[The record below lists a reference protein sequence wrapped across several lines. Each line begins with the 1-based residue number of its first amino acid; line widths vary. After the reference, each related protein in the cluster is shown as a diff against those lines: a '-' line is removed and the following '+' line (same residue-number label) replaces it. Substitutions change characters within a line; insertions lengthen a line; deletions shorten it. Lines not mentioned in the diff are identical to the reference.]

1 MPELP
6 EVEAAR
12 ALIQRVARGRRITS
26 VQCAPDSIVFEG
38 VSPAR
43 FARALRGR
51 RVTAVRRHGKHLWLE
66 LDRRPWPLFHFGM
79 TGGFHAPAGGG
90 VRLVAHGS
98 RDPAAQWPPRFTK
111 LRLFFEGGGELAMAD
126 GRRLGRIRLRAN
138 PPAESPISGLGW
150 DAHRELPPPAEF
162 RAMLRARRASIKAVL
177 LDQSFAAGV
186 GNWIADEVL
195 YQARIAPAR
204 RAHTLT
210 AVEAGRVRTRLRS
223 IVATAVAARSDHA
236 RFPRGWLFHHRWGRN
251 AEART
256 ARGERIRH
264 ITVGGRTTAWVP
276 TVQR

>member
-12 ALIQRVARGRRITS
+12 ALIQRVARGRRIAS

-51 RVTAVRRHGKHLWLE
+51 RVRAVRRHGKHLWLE

-111 LRLFFEGGGELAMAD
+111 LRLVFEGGGELAMAD
-126 GRRLGRIRLRAN
+126 GRRLGRIRLRTD
-138 PPAESPISGLGW
+138 PPAESPISLLGW
-150 DAHRELPPPAEF
+150 DAHRELPPPARF
-162 RAMLRARRASIKAVL
+162 RAMLRERCVLIKVVL
-177 LDQSFAAGV
+177 FD
-186 GNWIADEVL
+186 
-195 YQARIAPAR
+195 
-204 RAHTLT
+204 
-210 AVEAGRVRTRLRS
+210 
-223 IVATAVAARSDHA
+223 
-236 RFPRGWLFHHRWGRN
+236 
-251 AEART
+251 
-256 ARGERIRH
+256 
-264 ITVGGRTTAWVP
+264 
-276 TVQR
+276 